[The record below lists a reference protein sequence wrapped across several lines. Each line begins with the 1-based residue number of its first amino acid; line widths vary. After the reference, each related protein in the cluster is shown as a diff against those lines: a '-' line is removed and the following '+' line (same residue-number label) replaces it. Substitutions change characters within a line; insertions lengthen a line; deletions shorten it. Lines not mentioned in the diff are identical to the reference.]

1 MRRILA
7 ADNFYDTLGIARDA
21 SDVDLKKAYRKLA
34 LKLHPDKNK
43 APRAE
48 EAFKAVS
55 RAFQCLS
62 DADKR
67 AYYDRTGHE
76 DRTAHR
82 QAAAAQQQGQFGQQG
97 VDPFEF
103 FDMFFGG
110 NAFGPGAATF

>member
-1 MRRILA
+1 MLTTLLTTAITSNTPQDAQTGTPEQRKLVQNILA
-7 ADNFYDTLGIARDA
+7 SDNFYKILGVQDTAGEEEI
-21 SDVDLKKAYRKLA
+21 KKAYRKLA

-76 DRTAHR
+76 DRAAHR
-82 QAAAAQQQGQFGQQG
+82 QAAAA
-97 VDPFEF
+97 
-103 FDMFFGG
+103 
-110 NAFGPGAATF
+110 